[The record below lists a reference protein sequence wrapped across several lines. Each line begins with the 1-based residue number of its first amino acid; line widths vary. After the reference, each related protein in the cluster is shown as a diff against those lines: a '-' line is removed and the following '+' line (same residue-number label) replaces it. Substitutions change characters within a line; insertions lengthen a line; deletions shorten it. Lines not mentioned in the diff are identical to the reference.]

1 MVAASNIQWSRYKGY
16 EGPFFRGVQRFEL
29 PARPTEEDRVL
40 AVITATEGG
49 AYDSYNGYDGQICSL
64 GLIQVTERAYY
75 SVSAML
81 GALYKH
87 DKDMLASM
95 DSELARKN
103 LSFKPNHRG
112 RYRFHFRDARSEVDT
127 AEEQKQM
134 FFFRSDGTKGSWDE
148 ASKIYA
154 TQMAAAICNVFSHHQ
169 AREHQKK
176 YMAER
181 VRAYAF
187 GNSKSVIKSAPDT
200 DLGRAFVAA
209 YLSFAI
215 NNPTRANKHL
225 SIALKSS
232 RHVRWGFDWLLDVLR
247 ELTFGPKIAIYPHR
261 YDAIRKPLEQL
272 YNLNLPDFADEL
284 EGWGQF
290 KFDALEIQQALL
302 ALNYDLGPSGADGQY
317 GKKSR
322 AAMFAFEEAH
332 EIPEEERDGMPD
344 VFSVAKLREVLQV
357 RGVELLSAA

>member
-1 MVAASNIQWSRYKGY
+1 MVAASNIGWSKYRGY
-16 EGPFFRGVQRFEL
+16 EGPFFRGVQRFKV
-29 PARPTEEDRVL
+29 PARPTEEDRIL

-75 SVSAML
+75 SVSSLL
-81 GALYKH
+81 GALCRE
-87 DKDMLASM
+87 DKDMLTSM
-95 DSELARKN
+95 FSELSRKN
-103 LSFKPNHRG
+103 LMFKPNHRG

-134 FFFRSDGTKGSWDE
+134 FFFRSDGTRGSWDE

-154 TQMAAAICNVFSHHQ
+154 TQMAAAICNIFSHHQ
-169 AREHQKK
+169 AREHQSK

-187 GNSKSVIKSAPDT
+187 GNSKSVIKSAPNT
-200 DLGRAFVAA
+200 DLGRAFTAA

-232 RHVRWGFDWLLDVLR
+232 RHTRWGLDWFLDVLK

-261 YDAIRKPLEQL
+261 YDAIRKPLEQH
-272 YNLNLPDFADEL
+272 YNMDLPDFADEL
-284 EGWGQF
+284 EQWDQF
-290 KFDALEIQQALL
+290 KFDPLEIQQALL
-302 ALNYDLGPSGADGQY
+302 ALNYDLGPAGADGSY
-317 GKKSR
+317 GKKTR
-322 AAMFAFEEAH
+322 AAMLSFEEAN
-332 EIPEEERDGMPD
+332 EVPEEMRDGMPD
-344 VFSVAKLREVLQV
+344 PISMTKLRNVLYT
-357 RGVELLSAA
+357 RGIELLSAA